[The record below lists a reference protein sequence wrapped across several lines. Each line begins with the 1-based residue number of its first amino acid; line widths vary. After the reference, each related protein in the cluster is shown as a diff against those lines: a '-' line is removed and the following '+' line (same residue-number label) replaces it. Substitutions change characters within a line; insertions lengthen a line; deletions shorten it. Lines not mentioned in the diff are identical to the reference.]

1 MEDVVREEKVAV
13 RSLMLLFLDCLG
25 AFLQHLRQMYRQANS
40 YHNFHHALDVFQA
53 TYHFLYRAGMVPP
66 VSIVLQPDSRT
77 WKRDRER
84 TDGNLVSCLQEQDL
98 FALLI
103 AAIGHDVGHPG
114 LSNAFMVNP
123 P

>member
-1 MEDVVREEKVAV
+1 MFCHSDR
-13 RSLMLLFLDCLG
+13 LG
-25 AFLQHLRQMYRQANS
+25 AFLQHLRHMYRQANS

-77 WKRDRER
+77 WKRDRGR
-84 TDGNLVSCLQEQDL
+84 TDGYLVSCLEEQDL

-103 AAIGHDVGHPG
+103 AAIGTTSGTLG
-114 LSNAFMVNP
+114 
-123 P
+123 